1 MDLLNKIDLMI
12 DDAIAKARNEG
23 FAEGVKWHK
32 VQTNP
37 TERAFVADGGPT
49 IEENDTPFCVREDC
63 DCDNANP
70 NDPIIEEY
78 DNHGNEDDKSCLI
91 SCECRDYDTSP
102 LYYVDQHRVTKEQ
115 YDRRNSPPEDRYE
128 EYNDEV
134 WPGEDQAEEG
144 DGE

>member
-1 MDLLNKIDLMI
+1 MSFRLDLLTKEYKPMDLLNKIDLMI

-32 VQTNP
+32 VQTSP

-49 IEENDTPFCVREDC
+49 IEENDTPFCVREGC

-78 DNHGNEDDKSCLI
+78 DNDG
-91 SCECRDYDTSP
+91 
-102 LYYVDQHRVTKEQ
+102 
-115 YDRRNSPPEDRYE
+115 RYE
-128 EYNDEV
+128 RYNDDV
-134 WPGEDQAEEG
+134 WPGENQAEEG